1 LTIDDTTA
9 HYFQFSHRDIMQDF
23 KHLSRKKPAAGFG
36 FFRGSGCNRRL
47 KSAGRMSRLKLPVF
61 EGKRL
66 HQMKLA
72 LLFIAIVLALVPLSV
87 FALRT
92 TKSAGSFARARVDSF
107 SATAPTVAEAAK
119 TPVAV
124 SRFETA
130 SDLLTTVEITGS
142 RISARTPEGSQ
153 HVYTIQGDLQRRVYD
168 FLAKNKVPYGVFV
181 AIEPASGRILGMTSY
196 SSIDPAWAKRSVY
209 GLYPMASLFKII
221 TASAALESHKIT
233 PDSVIE
239 FRGGSY
245 SENPRYWNISPR
257 GGNNR
262 MDATFAMGK
271 SINPVYGRVASDIA
285 GKSSVMASVSRFG
298 FNQELFPGVPTKPSQ
313 AAEPGS
319 DNDLRLMG
327 AGLDHD
333 VKISPL
339 HAAVIMSAIANGGTM
354 MVPGLTSSIIDAQG
368 VENELFTP
376 RELRRLVTP
385 ETSASL
391 TKMLSSTVLTGT
403 SRKAFHDRLGRP
415 RVDVTI
421 AAKTGSIN
429 GTDPKGHYTWF
440 AAFAPIQN
448 PRIALVA
455 LVINQDKWKIK
466 ASQVGEQA
474 LEEFFKK

>member
-1 LTIDDTTA
+1 
-9 HYFQFSHRDIMQDF
+9 MQDL
-23 KHLSRKKPAAGFG
+23 KHLSPNKSAAGSG
-36 FFRGSGCNRRL
+36 FFGGGRNRRL
-47 KSAGRMSRLKLPVF
+47 KSGDEPSRLRLPSL

-66 HQMKLA
+66 QQLKLA

-87 FALRT
+87 FALR
-92 TKSAGSFARARVDSF
+92 KSESAGSQLRARV
-107 SATAPTVAEAAK
+107 ATFTAATPTAAEAAK
-119 TPVAV
+119 APVAI

-130 SDLLTTVEITGS
+130 SDLLTTTEINGS
-142 RISARTPEGSQ
+142 RISALTPEGSQ
-153 HVYTIQGDLQRRVYD
+153 HIFTIQGDLQRRVYD

-196 SSIDPAWAKRSVY
+196 SSIDPAWAKRSAY

-221 TASAALESHKIT
+221 TASAALESNKIT
-233 PDSVIE
+233 PESVIE

-245 SENPRYWNISPR
+245 SENPKYWDINPR

-262 MDATFAMGK
+262 MNATFAMGK
-271 SINPVYGRVASDIA
+271 SINPLYGRVASDIA

-313 AAEPGS
+313 AAEPASNHG
-319 DNDLRLMG
+319 LRLMG
-327 AGLDHD
+327 AGLDHE

-339 HAAVIMSAIANGGTM
+339 HAAVIMSAIANGGKM
-354 MVPGLTSSIIDAQG
+354 MLPGLTSSIIDGQG
-368 VENELFTP
+368 VEKELFTP
-376 RELRRLVTP
+376 RELRHLVTP

-391 TKMLSSTVLTGT
+391 TRMLSSTVLTGT
-403 SRKAFHDRLGRP
+403 SRKAFHDRQGRP
-415 RVDVTI
+415 RVDVPI

-455 LVINQDKWKIK
+455 LVINPDKWKVK

-474 LEEFFKK
+474 LEEFFKKE